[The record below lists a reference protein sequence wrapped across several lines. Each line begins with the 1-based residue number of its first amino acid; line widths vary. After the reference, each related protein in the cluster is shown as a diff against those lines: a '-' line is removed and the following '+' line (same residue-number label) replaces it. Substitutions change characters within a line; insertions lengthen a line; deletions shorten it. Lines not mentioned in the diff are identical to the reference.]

1 MSLAR
6 APSTDILAIAT
17 DIFAMTLI
25 SETPLPEL
33 LSPDL
38 LTGDGPLVA
47 QVHGALRRLILSTV
61 LLPWQTLSEKDVAA
75 CLEISKT
82 PVREAIIR
90 LAEEGLVTVVPK
102 SRTYVAPINLDRFLE
117 GCFVRLQLESGAA
130 GRAATE
136 RSLEDVC
143 NLKACLARQ
152 EKAAAEEDYTAFRD
166 LDEEFHALVIEAAKL
181 PGVIQLIDTAKVEID
196 RIRSLKQHL
205 NIRATDRV
213 LSQHRAI
220 VTAIADRDPR
230 LAAEAM
236 QSHLGS
242 IETKVWELGE
252 NPEFWALFEAI
263 NRERPRYRLSA

>member
-1 MSLAR
+1 
-6 APSTDILAIAT
+6 
-17 DIFAMTLI
+17 MTLTL
-25 SETPLPEL
+25 EKPLMDVLQPSL
-33 LSPDL
+33 LA
-38 LTGDGPLVA
+38 GNGPLVG
-47 QVHGALRRLILSTV
+47 QVHRALRNLILETV

-75 CLEISKT
+75 RLEVSKT

-90 LAEEGLVTVVPK
+90 LSEEGLVTVIPK

-130 GRAATE
+130 KRAATE

-152 EKAAAEEDYTAFRD
+152 EEAIAAEDYTAFRH
-166 LDEEFHALVIEAAKL
+166 LDEEFHSLIIEAAKL
-181 PGVIQLIDTAKVEID
+181 PGVIPLIETAKVEID
-196 RIRSLKQHL
+196 RIRSLKQRL

-213 LSQHRAI
+213 LAQHRSI
-220 VTAIADRDPR
+220 TSAIADKDP
-230 LAAEAM
+230 AKAEEAM
-236 QSHLGS
+236 RNHLGG

>member
-1 MSLAR
+1 MERPLTETLHPSL
-6 APSTDILAIAT
+6 LA
-17 DIFAMTLI
+17 
-25 SETPLPEL
+25 
-33 LSPDL
+33 
-38 LTGDGPLVA
+38 GDGPLVV
-47 QVHGALRRLILSTV
+47 QVHRGLRTLILETI
-61 LLPWQTLSEKDVAA
+61 LLPWQILSEKEVAA
-75 CLEISKT
+75 CLKVSKT

-90 LAEEGLVTVVPK
+90 LSEEGLVAVVPK

-130 GRAATE
+130 RRAAAE

-152 EKAAAEEDYTAFRD
+152 EKAIAAEDYTAFRH
-166 LDEEFHALVIEAAKL
+166 LDEEFHSLIIEAAKL
-181 PGVIQLIDTAKVEID
+181 SGIVQLIETAKVEID
-196 RIRSLKQHL
+196 RIRSLKQRL

-213 LSQHRAI
+213 LAQHRAI
-220 VTAIADRDPR
+220 TAAIADKDP
-230 LAAEAM
+230 AKAEEAM
-236 QSHLGS
+236 RTHLGS

>member
-1 MSLAR
+1 M
-6 APSTDILAIAT
+6 
-17 DIFAMTLI
+17 
-25 SETPLPEL
+25 
-33 LSPDL
+33 LSPEKNLADLLNPAL
-38 LTGDGPLVA
+38 LTGEGPLVA
-47 QVHGALRRLILSTV
+47 QVHRALRGLIVETI

-75 CLEISKT
+75 CLKISKT

-130 GRAATE
+130 RRAATE

-143 NLKACLARQ
+143 GLKACLARQ
-152 EKAAAEEDYTAFRD
+152 EEAVAAEDYTTFRN

-181 PGVIQLIDTAKVEID
+181 PGIIQVLETAKVEID
-196 RIRSLKQHL
+196 RIRSLKQRL

-220 VTAIADRDPR
+220 TAAIADKDSTK
-230 LAAEAM
+230 AEEAM
-236 QSHLGS
+236 QDHLGG
-242 IETKVWELGE
+242 IEKKVWELGE